1 MKMQTCF
8 KIEDSVWLEFRAM
21 CKKHGYRPAEL
32 VGAFMI
38 GWIPAYGG
46 RPLDLSEVK
55 VVLSLHTVVKKS

>member
-46 RPLDLSEVK
+46 RGGSGEWRRMWRRGA
-55 VVLSLHTVVKKS
+55 